1 MGLFSPPLHGAE
13 GVLEVERMGELDGE
27 RAVHVAGIAGLV
39 TEVVQDDEQIISRPV
54 DVVEPDTVPNHITG
68 TVVLDTG
75 AGQPFSAEGDVHAA
89 VDLMEAL

>member
-1 MGLFSPPLHGAE
+1 MGARYEESRIQNE
-13 GVLEVERMGELDGE
+13 ESGVLEAPQCAESDPLHHSKIEGMGELDGQ

-54 DVVEPDTVPNHITG
+54 DVVEPDTVSNHVTG

-75 AGQPFSAEGDVHAA
+75 TG
-89 VDLMEAL
+89 